1 MIRFTFCVLL
11 MTAGVQ
17 LFLAFVSVYFIL
29 FFLFRMF
36 LLECDAR
43 HHFAVPVVELYGIR
57 KKLCINRTSFL
68 CF

>member
-1 MIRFTFCVLL
+1 

-17 LFLAFVSVYFIL
+17 LFPAFVSVYFIFV

-43 HHFAVPVVELYGIR
+43 QHFAVPVVELYGIR